1 MKLKNHSPGI
11 CSDHICHADC
21 IGSRLFFDGS
31 Q

>member
-1 MKLKNHSPGI
+1 MKLKHSPGI

-21 IGSRLFFDGS
+21 IGSRLFFYGS